1 MLLFLKRKLKSFE
14 AKYQHMRSE
23 EMSKAQSKIAKCFY
37 TKVFNQEDLDKKLN
51 YFINQFRLKETF
63 DSILSVT
70 LPMSRGREIIK
81 TYKISIVAILIA
93 VLSVIATIIVG
104 FH

>member
-1 MLLFLKRKLKSFE
+1 
-14 AKYQHMRSE
+14 
-23 EMSKAQSKIAKCFY
+23 MSKAQSKIAKCFY

-104 FH
+104 LH